1 MRFVISPFHGVGPII
16 LGTSAA
22 NIKKLFGT
30 ELYYEDWMGGNLEN
44 FLFYQ
49 GLLIGFYTEDVDNL
63 TDISI
68 VSSVIIKPTHEL
80 ILWNENISNF
90 SKYQITN
97 LLKRQK
103 MDFKEINENFIECKQ
118 IKIRFG
124 FNSDMF
130 LEQLEITQ

>member
-1 MRFVISPFHGVGPII
+1 MINPFHGVGPII
-16 LGTSAA
+16 LGSSVA

-49 GLLIGFYTEDVDNL
+49 GLLIGFHNEGSDNL
-63 TDISI
+63 TDISK

-80 ILWNENISNF
+80 ILWNEDISNF
-90 SKYQITN
+90 SKQQITN
-97 LLKRQK
+97 LLKKQK
-103 MDFKEINENFIECKQ
+103 MNFKEINKSFIECKQ